1 MSPGGAVAQCNHLV
15 LVTRKR
21 LWLPEMKVPAEV
33 FDTEI
38 VIHGAPSKRLAL
50 GSHPYQVAVEE
61 R

>member
-1 MSPGGAVAQCNHLV
+1 M

-38 VIHGAPSKRLAL
+38 VLHGAPSRRLAFE
-50 GSHPYQVAVEE
+50 SHPYQVAIGE